1 MAIDSWI
8 HSNLVASLQSSQ
20 FFSIMADEYE
30 DVSTQEEVSVC
41 CRWVVNGHA
50 EEHFMT
56 IFMLSPWIL
65 RSLPLLLL
73 PK

>member
-20 FFSIMADEYE
+20 FFSIIADECE
-30 DVSTQEEVSVC
+30 DVSTREELSVY
-41 CRWVVNGHA
+41 CRWVVNGYA

-56 IFMLSPWIL
+56 IFHVK
-65 RSLPLLLL
+65 SLDTEAITIAITA
-73 PK
+73 